1 MKLWFGLQI
10 LDRIT
15 KSVDTA
21 TRHYFSEYMVIEG
34 KISQR
39 GWQIICFVIPVLVL
53 CIYQRI
59 VQCE

>member
-39 GWQIICFVIPVLVL
+39 DWQIICFVIPVLAL
-53 CIYQRI
+53 CIYQRV
-59 VQCE
+59 VQRE

>member
-1 MKLWFGLQI
+1 MKVKFGLQI

-39 GWQIICFVIPVLVL
+39 D
-53 CIYQRI
+53 
-59 VQCE
+59 

>member
-1 MKLWFGLQI
+1 MKVKFGLQI

-39 GWQIICFVIPVLVL
+39 VWQIICFVIPVH
-53 CIYQRI
+53 CIYQRE

>member
-39 GWQIICFVIPVLVL
+39 GWQLICFVIPVLAL
-53 CIYQRI
+53 CIYQRV